1 MNGRTPANFPIGSK
15 STLIIQKIDTYC
27 LLRSILAST
36 QPVDDHPNRAT
47 KYEPYRNELK
57 VTNLDFT
64 NGMKNVNIIFNTKFE
79 VLNPKIPINVFEYSI
94 EEDNDY
100 TLVPLYNYKNNENR
114 RNVVSILF
122 KNLYILLQKL
132 HVFIGKQDSR
142 YVCRNCLNCYSNQ
155 SELTTHEILC
165 GNNDKS
171 VYIHCKETHVN
182 WDNFYQK
189 IPIYSNIIADFEAE
203 NQPMIVQG
211 THQRK
216 TIDIYR

>member
-1 MNGRTPANFPIGSK
+1 MNGRTSVNFPIGSK

-36 QPVDDHPNRAT
+36 HPVDDHPNRAT
-47 KYEPYRNELK
+47 KYEPYRNELN
-57 VTNLDFT
+57 VTSLDFI
-64 NGMKNVNIIFNTKFE
+64 NGMKNFNILKFE

-94 EEDNDY
+94 EENNVFK
-100 TLVPLYNYKNNENR
+100 LVPLYNYKNNENR
-114 RNVVSILF
+114 RNVVSILY
-122 KNLYILLQKL
+122 KNLNILLQKL

-171 VYIHCKETHVN
+171 VNIPCNETHVN
-182 WDNFYQK
+182 WDNFIKKFQYIQFLLLISK
-189 IPIYSNIIADFEAE
+189 PKTNLSMFKVPINVK
-203 NQPMIVQG
+203 Q
-211 THQRK
+211 
-216 TIDIYR
+216 